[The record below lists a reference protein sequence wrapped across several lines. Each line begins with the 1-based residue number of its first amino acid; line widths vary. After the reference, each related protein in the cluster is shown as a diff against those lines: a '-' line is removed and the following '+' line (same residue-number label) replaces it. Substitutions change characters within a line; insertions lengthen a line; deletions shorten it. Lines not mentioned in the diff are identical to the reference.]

1 MTSGDHIRN
10 PAEWSVDQL
19 KTANEAVGR
28 AGHSL
33 RRPAETR
40 YAPLPAVRRID
51 LADLRDVLARGLS
64 DFGAYRTDVMFLC
77 IIYPVAGLVLAWLT
91 FGYDLLPL
99 LFPLASGFALIGPV
113 AAVGLYEISRR
124 REQGDDITW
133 ADAFGVV
140 RAPAFGA
147 IVVLGLLLLAIF
159 LLWLAAAQAIYLVT
173 LGPEPPPSMSAF
185 VRDVFT
191 TGAGWTLIV
200 VGVGVG
206 FLFAV
211 LVLTISV
218 VSFPLLLDRD
228 VGLYAAVATSVRAVV
243 NNPGPMAAW
252 GLIVAG
258 GLVIGS
264 IPLLLGLIIVMPC
277 SGTPPGICIA
287 RLYRAD
293 PHPPGAVPASTQW
306 QRLVPLRRYAPRDLA
321 GLDQAETEPSG
332 TAQLPRQSA

>member
-1 MTSGDHIRN
+1 MTNRDHIRN

-19 KTANEAVGR
+19 KSANLAVER

-40 YAPLPAVRRID
+40 YNPLPAVRRIG
-51 LADLRDVLARGLS
+51 LAELREALAGGLS
-64 DFGAYRTDVMFLC
+64 DLGAYRSDVVFLC
-77 IIYPVAGLVLAWLT
+77 IVYPVAGLVLVWLAS
-91 FGYDLLPL
+91 GYDMLPL
-99 LFPLASGFALIGPV
+99 VFPLASGFALIGPV

-124 REQGDDITW
+124 REQGVDITW

-147 IVVLGLLLLAIF
+147 IVVLGLVLLAIF
-159 LLWLAAAQAIYLVT
+159 LLWLAAAQVIYLIT
-173 LGPEPPPSMSAF
+173 LGPEPPASIGAF

-211 LVLTISV
+211 LVLAISV

-228 VGLYAAVATSVRAVV
+228 VGLYTAVATSVRAVAT
-243 NNPGPMAAW
+243 NPGAMAAW

-264 IPLLLGLIIVMPC
+264 IPLLLGLIIVMPVL
-277 SGTPPGICIA
+277 GHATWH
-287 RLYRAD
+287 LYRK
-293 PHPPGAVPASTQW
+293 
-306 QRLVPLRRYAPRDLA
+306 LVPR
-321 GLDQAETEPSG
+321 
-332 TAQLPRQSA
+332 

>member
-1 MTSGDHIRN
+1 M
-10 PAEWSVDQL
+10 
-19 KTANEAVGR
+19 GR

-33 RRPAETR
+33 RRPAEAR
-40 YAPLPAVRRID
+40 DAPLPAVRRIE
-51 LADLRDVLARGLS
+51 LADLRDALGKGLS
-64 DFGAYRTDVMFLC
+64 DLGAYRSDVVFLC
-77 IIYPVAGLVLAWLT
+77 IIYPIAGLVLAWLVS
-91 FGYDLLPL
+91 GYDMLPL

-124 REQGDDITW
+124 REQGVDITW

-147 IVVLGLLLLAIF
+147 ILVLGLVLLAIF

-173 LGPEPPPSMSAF
+173 LGPEAPASIGAF

-191 TGAGWTLIV
+191 TRAGWALIV

-206 FLFAV
+206 FLFAL

-228 VGLYAAVATSVRAVV
+228 VGLYTAVATSVRAVAA
-243 NNPGPMAAW
+243 NPGPMAAW

-264 IPLLLGLIIVMPC
+264 IPVLLGLIIVMPVL
-277 SGTPPGICIA
+277 GHATWH
-287 RLYRAD
+287 LYRKV
-293 PHPPGAVPASTQW
+293 VP
-306 QRLVPLRRYAPRDLA
+306 R
-321 GLDQAETEPSG
+321 
-332 TAQLPRQSA
+332 